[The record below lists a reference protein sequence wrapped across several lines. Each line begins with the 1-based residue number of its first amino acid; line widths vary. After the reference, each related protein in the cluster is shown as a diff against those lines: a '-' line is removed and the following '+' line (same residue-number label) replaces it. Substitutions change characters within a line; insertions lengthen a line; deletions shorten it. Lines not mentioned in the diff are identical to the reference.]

1 MFRRIMRWLALGLA
15 WLVGGI
21 GIALGAGA
29 LYFVLPAPPPGQTG
43 AAIAWVFAA
52 VTLGAFGGWRAKLGL
67 LAGFVCVVA
76 WWSTLR
82 PRQDRDWQ
90 PQVAVLAYA
99 TRDGDRVTIHNVRDF
114 EYRST

>member
-1 MFRRIMRWLALGLA
+1 MDLKTRVAVGLA
-15 WLVGGI
+15 WSVGGL
-21 GIALGAGA
+21 AAAWAAGA
-29 LYFVLPAPPPGQTG
+29 LYFDLPAPPPLRTG
-43 AAIAWVFAA
+43 TAIAWALAA
-52 VTLGAFGGWRAKLGL
+52 MALGAFGGWRAKLAL

-99 TRDGDRVTIHNVRDF
+99 TRDRDQVTIHNVRNF
-114 EYRST
+114 EYRS